1 MTITIFLILFLI
13 ASIFILLKIIGY
25 ALYEINTLHNKI
37 GGIVTIIFSCLV
49 IIFSN
54 IVAWLYY

>member
-1 MTITIFLILFLI
+1 MTITLFLVLFLI
-13 ASIFILLKIIGY
+13 SSIFILLKIIGY

-54 IVAWLYY
+54 VVAWLYY